1 MRTAFYLTVLLLL
14 TSLSGVLHTQ
24 AEPPIDGA
32 TVEITEDET
41 WNESASMSG
50 ELFVTNGSTLTIT
63 DVLTVATGNV
73 INIESGSTLTVSG
86 SILGDEVDSGL
97 SVLNSTQLQLNFGD
111 LAETGQLRFDFDHT
125 IPETAM
131 FNLTI
136 GDQTVDAAGHDHIFI
151 DVSLN
156 GTDLLADFDIY
167 YVFPV
172 QILSIQTLH
181 SGSGNFPTL
190 SAHEIN
196 HTNGSLVWNSASF
209 TLNVQG
215 TLILNNASLYG
226 ADVQCMGMCMIEQ
239 SELVGSAPIHV
250 GDATTILVNSSSI
263 IGSRTDEDIIVHDLG
278 QITYTNNQGTGGTTD
293 QWIRLLSERRIQ
305 TNSPNI
311 TVHQTG
317 IGYGDSVRD
326 DFTDS
331 TGMVDI
337 GGSEWKRIVEW
348 VDSNGQYHSENGEL
362 TLTLSSG
369 WGDFATTVPAPQ
381 IPQAVIN
388 IPLPYIEIVS
398 IDAEDTTAEVDKKI
412 GAMVSVR
419 NTGTASA
426 TVNIWCYVDGNLTDT
441 TSLTTSLAPGEEKEL
456 PVSWWANTD
465 GSQVLNCKALIPDK
479 LQSIAQNIT
488 NIEGGFSQ
496 EVGWYIGEETED
508 QPFIVYGLL
517 ALIIIGGSALFSLR
531 ASTKDNSYGDV
542 KEYSRTN
549 ENTTK
554 DAHVGANA
562 SNDYEDTI
570 ESDED

>member
-1 MRTAFYLTVLLLL
+1 MRTAFYPGHFY
-14 TSLSGVLHTQ
+14 SCSHLSQEFFAQ

-41 WNESASMSG
+41 WNESTSMSG

-63 DVLTVATGNV
+63 DVLTVATGNI
-73 INIESGSTLTVSG
+73 INVESGSTLTVSG

-111 LAETGQLRFDFDHT
+111 LFAETGQLRFDFDHT
-125 IPETAM
+125 IPDTAM

-215 TLILNNASLYG
+215 TPILNNASIYG

-263 IGSRTDEDIIVHDLG
+263 LGSR
-278 QITYTNNQGTGGTTD
+278 
-293 QWIRLLSERRIQ
+293 R
-305 TNSPNI
+305 
-311 TVHQTG
+311 
-317 IGYGDSVRD
+317 
-326 DFTDS
+326 
-331 TGMVDI
+331 M
-337 GGSEWKRIVEW
+337 
-348 VDSNGQYHSENGEL
+348 
-362 TLTLSSG
+362 
-369 WGDFATTVPAPQ
+369 
-381 IPQAVIN
+381 
-388 IPLPYIEIVS
+388 
-398 IDAEDTTAEVDKKI
+398 KI
-412 GAMVSVR
+412 
-419 NTGTASA
+419 
-426 TVNIWCYVDGNLTDT
+426 
-441 TSLTTSLAPGEEKEL
+441 
-456 PVSWWANTD
+456 
-465 GSQVLNCKALIPDK
+465 
-479 LQSIAQNIT
+479 
-488 NIEGGFSQ
+488 
-496 EVGWYIGEETED
+496 
-508 QPFIVYGLL
+508 
-517 ALIIIGGSALFSLR
+517 
-531 ASTKDNSYGDV
+531 
-542 KEYSRTN
+542 
-549 ENTTK
+549 
-554 DAHVGANA
+554 
-562 SNDYEDTI
+562 
-570 ESDED
+570 